1 MSGELKIRFAPD
13 MPSLAVTVVAPD
25 MSVVKRMMIGPNDSS
40 TVQVPSEG
48 SFLRV
53 VLPSGEIAT
62 LNDPGNL
69 DRLITLDA
77 LKSRRS
83 RSGSSPSSEA
93 DRLSVSEGNIA
104 SVEGIRQHHSWQ
116 SSNPPDD
123 SSIPVSVEIPLG
135 AFASASL
142 LDPQHAPQPGKGI
155 SNQREASWNLSGPPF
170 QQPFDLNIR
179 QQDGT
184 LTLIRIPGNVERLWV
199 RADEVYQ
206 KDSLVFSV
214 RAISSQPISDTILN
228 YLRLGYLNAAA
239 CMTEW
244 AEKSEQMLA
253 SKMADPY
260 AATVGAYLLFKLKDY
275 DRMHNWVRNLAEWFP
290 FLPDP
295 CILWAWQLI
304 KQNPQ
309 DREQIRSYLAK
320 AVDRGIPIYSEG
332 LRLLL
337 AGLELLGSD
346 GAGPLAQL
354 RQILGQVIRESPV
367 TARVLGASNA
377 SASGTHNHVTFDV
390 QFGTTA

>member
-1 MSGELKIRFAPD
+1 MSGNLKIRFAPD
-13 MPSLAVTVVAPD
+13 MPALAVTVVAPD
-25 MSVVKRMMIGPNDSS
+25 MSVVKRMMIGPNGSS

-77 LKSRRS
+77 LQSRRG
-83 RSGSSPSSEA
+83 RPGSSPPSGA
-93 DRLSVSEGNIA
+93 DRLSVSQGNIA
-104 SVEGIRQHHSWQ
+104 SVDGIRQHHSWL
-116 SSNPPDD
+116 SANPPDA

-142 LDPQHAPQPGKGI
+142 MNSVHQPQPGLAI
-155 SNQREASWNLSGPPF
+155 SNQREASWNLAGPPF
-170 QQPFDLNIR
+170 QDPFDLSI
-179 QQDGT
+179 QQTNGT
-184 LTLIRIPGNVERLWV
+184 LTLIRIPGNVERLWL

-206 KDSLVFSV
+206 KNALVYSI

-228 YLRLGYLNAAA
+228 YLRLGYMSAAA
-239 CMTEW
+239 CMADW
-244 AEKSEQMLA
+244 AEESEGLLA
-253 SKMADPY
+253 NKMRDPY

-275 DRMHNWVRNLAEWFP
+275 DRMRNWVRNLAEWFP
-290 FLPDP
+290 YIPDA

-304 KQNPQ
+304 KQNPNE
-309 DREQIRSYLAK
+309 REQIRSYLHK
-320 AVDRGIPIYSEG
+320 AVARGIPIYSEG

-337 AGLELLGSD
+337 SGLELLGPD
-346 GAGPLAQL
+346 GVGPLAQL

-367 TARVLGASNA
+367 TTRALRAGDVPPDDPRTN
-377 SASGTHNHVTFDV
+377 VTFDV
-390 QFGTTA
+390 QFGTSA